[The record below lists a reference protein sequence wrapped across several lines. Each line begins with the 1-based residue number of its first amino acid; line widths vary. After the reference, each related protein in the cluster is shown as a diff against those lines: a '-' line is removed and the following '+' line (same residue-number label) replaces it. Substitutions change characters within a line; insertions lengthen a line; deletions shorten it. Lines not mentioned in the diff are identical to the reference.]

1 MANEVLLSQLLFIY
15 LFDRV
20 FIFYRNN
27 KIRLYLGVYRL
38 DYLLLTK
45 IKKGRHKIHLP
56 VMK

>member
-27 KIRLYLGVYRL
+27 KIRLYLGVYCL

>member
-27 KIRLYLGVYRL
+27 KIRLYLGVYCL

-56 VMK
+56 AMK